1 MDNDGLKKSKFLKKD
16 SNYLMFCMKIFT
28 FYTCFSSLEILANY
42 KSVIILSEFGGQI
55 IPTKLSSL
63 AIYSI

>member
-28 FYTCFSSLEILANY
+28 FYTCFS
-42 KSVIILSEFGGQI
+42 K
-55 IPTKLSSL
+55 K
-63 AIYSI
+63 